1 MPLDLKSSTAASDSV
16 RGVVGMVGVLGGMG
30 PLATVDFMQKLIA
43 ATPAE
48 FSTRDQDH
56 VPVVVSSIPQ
66 IPDRLLAFR
75 GEGTSPLA
83 AMVSSG
89 RRLIQAGAEL
99 IVMPCNTAHLWF
111 AELQAAL
118 QVPMLHMVDAALD
131 DSIHAASPDM
141 SLGLLCT
148 EASLQS
154 GLYQARAAKSSRH
167 KRLRWTVP
175 TQTEMTSLV
184 TPGIQAVKLG
194 QLAQARELLM
204 ALALQR
210 RGAQSLLL
218 ACTEIR
224 LALVGAER
232 QFKVAVIDATASL
245 AKQVSAKKERPAR
258 TNASCQRLLM
268 PALEAANSLRYS
280 PGVSPLRAL

>member
-1 MPLDLKSSTAASDSV
+1 
-16 RGVVGMVGVLGGMG
+16 
-30 PLATVDFMQKLIA
+30 
-43 ATPAE
+43 
-48 FSTRDQDH
+48 
-56 VPVVVSSIPQ
+56 
-66 IPDRLLAFR
+66 
-75 GEGTSPLA
+75 
-83 AMVSSG
+83 
-89 RRLIQAGAEL
+89 
-99 IVMPCNTAHLWF
+99 MPCNTAHLWF
-111 AELQAAL
+111 AELQLAP

-131 DSIHAASPDM
+131 DAIHAASPDM

-175 TQTEMTSLV
+175 TQAEMTSLV

-194 QLAQARELLM
+194 QLTQARELLM
-204 ALALQR
+204 AAALALQR

-245 AKQVSAKKERPAR
+245 AHRAVAWSLAKRNVSR
-258 TNASCQRLLM
+258 S
-268 PALEAANSLRYS
+268 S
-280 PGVSPLRAL
+280 